1 MVRGLVAD
9 AESPL
14 SLLGQLP
21 GIYLEDDLACRL
33 VAAFDDVLAPVFL
46 ALDNLPAYLD
56 PALAP
61 TDFLHWLGRW
71 VAAVDD
77 PELPEGARRALLA
90 GAVALHA
97 RRGTAGGV
105 AELVELVTGME
116 PVIEESGGVAWSTR
130 PGAEPPGSSRPGV
143 VVRVPAEADQRIVQ
157 VVLDGACPAHLP
169 HRIESRPS
177 SGGGA
182 A

>member
-1 MVRGLVAD
+1 MRGLVAE
-9 AESPL
+9 AECPL

-61 TDFLHWLGRW
+61 TDFLQWLGRW
-71 VAAVDD
+71 VAATDD
-77 PELPEGARRALLA
+77 PELPDGPRRALVA
-90 GAVALHA
+90 RAVALHA

-105 AELVELVTGME
+105 AELIELVTGVA
-116 PVIEESGGVAWSTR
+116 PVVEESGGVAWSTR
-130 PGAEPPGSSRPGV
+130 PGADPPGSPQPGV
-143 VVRVPAEADQRIVQ
+143 VVRVPAEADRRIVQ

-177 SGGGA
+177 SGGGPA
-182 A
+182 

>member
-1 MVRGLVAD
+1 MRGLVAEAD
-9 AESPL
+9 SPL

-21 GIYLEDDLACRL
+21 GIYVEDDLACRL

-61 TDFLHWLGRW
+61 TDFLRWLGRW

-77 PELPEGARRALLA
+77 PELPDDRRRALVA
-90 GAVALHA
+90 GAMALHA

-105 AELVELVTGME
+105 AALVELVTGVA
-116 PVIEESGGVAWSTR
+116 PVIDESGGTAWSTR
-130 PGAEPPGSSRPGV
+130 PGTDPPGGSRSGV
-143 VVRVPAEADQRIVQ
+143 VVRVPAEVDQRIVQ
-157 VVLDGACPAHLP
+157 IVLDGACPAHLP
-169 HRIESRPS
+169 HRIETRTP
-177 SGGGA
+177 SGGGPE
-182 A
+182 